1 MPTIYQ
7 KPQLGLGSAFGG
19 DISSLNFNFQAGS
32 ESTSAT
38 ITVFNEQNT
47 YQEPSLGEKI
57 NLYPWGIEMSVVEFG
72 IVDDSQFKFLQVELI
87 DSIADILDKN
97 IITIR
102 GIHSTGTKTD
112 KTSKDLYY
120 WFDNSA
126 LPTNSISNKI
136 SGNAFY
142 EEASSD
148 KGIKKISQFAWL
160 MGRIRATYRPTG
172 EIYWQNGLSTWNPS
186 EKPIWLKWE
195 GRQLRSDLSSWKGAI
210 PSASNLNDLLKEEGV
225 SDVEFGYT
233 LSDLKE
239 LIQKLGLTIEDK
251 NVMAD
256 DRVLFSTSG
265 TVRNCLSTCLSSIG
279 RTFYVDPHSKK
290 IKVVS
295 NSDITKIN
303 SNLQLKINQLSQITG
318 AEQVS
323 YIKSL
328 RGITGRHVVVKGSL
342 QQHITD
348 PAQFETVNKPRKAVF
363 KKIPINGLFSQ
374 ELDSKEYLLI
384 RKVLYLI
391 ASGVDE
397 SVIDKYLYALAQ
409 LENTSDWS
417 SETVLSKVLY
427 GRPHVEA
434 GTFESINSGG
444 KWQEFIVNNIN
455 KVDSLDGYSLSKT
468 VGARPLV
475 RNGLYD
481 DTEQTQNR
489 TLRAISGSSAGL
501 YEFLRGINQ
510 LWSGVYI
517 SSPTT
522 LARINKRSYLESSN
536 FGGKRGG
543 QSLSLTFT
551 NVAADTYISEV
562 PELSFLQQSIVRAY
576 PNKSDLKISD
586 LAEAA
591 GYSSGTDDWHTLA
604 FRKNFLPET
613 EDSKKIGNISKYIN
627 RNFYLV
633 ETPDDSEP
641 TLYLLYTQ
649 DAPNVVVNARSICE
663 ESFDKELGTVKNKV
677 TVLYN
682 VIKTD
687 NSSNDTGDNDSDIDE
702 QPKIL
707 SLKTIPTELKDFERG
722 DILFINGDFMETSL
736 FLQEMEEI
744 SPQIKSPLI
753 SSEIRFYRPPI
764 QSDLD
769 IEQGV
774 DSISVSAGENGISTT
789 IRLSSLKYS
798 EIDQSIIVDYLGGR
812 MNSSSYKTIN
822 NKQKIT
828 PAFLRNLNQQ

>member
-1 MPTIYQ
+1 M
-7 KPQLGLGSAFGG
+7 
-19 DISSLNFNFQAGS
+19 
-32 ESTSAT
+32 
-38 ITVFNEQNT
+38 
-47 YQEPSLGEKI
+47 
-57 NLYPWGIEMSVVEFG
+57 
-72 IVDDSQFKFLQVELI
+72 
-87 DSIADILDKN
+87 
-97 IITIR
+97 
-102 GIHSTGTKTD
+102 
-112 KTSKDLYY
+112 
-120 WFDNSA
+120 
-126 LPTNSISNKI
+126 
-136 SGNAFY
+136 
-142 EEASSD
+142 
-148 KGIKKISQFAWL
+148 
-160 MGRIRATYRPTG
+160 
-172 EIYWQNGLSTWNPS
+172 
-186 EKPIWLKWE
+186 
-195 GRQLRSDLSSWKGAI
+195 
-210 PSASNLNDLLKEEGV
+210 
-225 SDVEFGYT
+225 
-233 LSDLKE
+233 
-239 LIQKLGLTIEDK
+239 
-251 NVMAD
+251 
-256 DRVLFSTSG
+256 
-265 TVRNCLSTCLSSIG
+265 
-279 RTFYVDPHSKK
+279 
-290 IKVVS
+290 
-295 NSDITKIN
+295 
-303 SNLQLKINQLSQITG
+303 
-318 AEQVS
+318 
-323 YIKSL
+323 
-328 RGITGRHVVVKGSL
+328 
-342 QQHITD
+342 
-348 PAQFETVNKPRKAVF
+348 
-363 KKIPINGLFSQ
+363 
-374 ELDSKEYLLI
+374 
-384 RKVLYLI
+384 
-391 ASGVDE
+391 
-397 SVIDKYLYALAQ
+397 
-409 LENTSDWS
+409 
-417 SETVLSKVLY
+417 
-427 GRPHVEA
+427 
-434 GTFESINSGG
+434 
-444 KWQEFIVNNIN
+444 
-455 KVDSLDGYSLSKT
+455 
-468 VGARPLV
+468 GARPLV

-481 DTEQTQNR
+481 DTEQTQDR
-489 TLRAISGSSAGL
+489 TLRAISGSRAGL

-551 NVAADTYISEV
+551 NVSADTYISEV
-562 PELSFLQQSIVRAY
+562 PELSFLQQSIIRAY
-576 PNKSDLKISD
+576 PNKSDLKVKD

-591 GYSSGTDDWHTLA
+591 GYSSGIDDWHTLA

-613 EDSKKIGNISKYIN
+613 KDSKKIGNISKYIN
-627 RNFYLV
+627 RNLYLV

-774 DSISVSAGENGISTT
+774 DSISVSAGENGVSTT

-822 NKQKIT
+822 DKQKIT